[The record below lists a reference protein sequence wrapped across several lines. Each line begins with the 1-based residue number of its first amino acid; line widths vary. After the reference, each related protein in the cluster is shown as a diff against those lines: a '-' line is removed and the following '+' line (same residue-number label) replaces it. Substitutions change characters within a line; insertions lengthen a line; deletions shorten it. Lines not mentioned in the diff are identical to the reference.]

1 MIWHY
6 SRAGVA
12 FPPTNLGVLLYS
24 CRKKLDP
31 VFVLTRRPEEGDK
44 STIIIGADISV
55 TVVEVKG
62 EQVRIG
68 VSALSDVTVHRQE
81 VYQQIQEALLSR
93 NQFTV

>member
-1 MIWHY
+1 M
-6 SRAGVA
+6 A

-24 CRKKLDP
+24 CWKKLDP
-31 VFVLTRRPEEGDK
+31 VLVLTRRPKEGDK
-44 STIIIGADISV
+44 STIIIGADILV
-55 TVVEVKG
+55 AVVEVKG

-68 VSALSDVTVHRQE
+68 VSALSDVTVHRQK